1 LELPGGFMRQV
12 AVYITKEV
20 RKVERLHHDLL
31 EFRPE
36 LEVREYLDRL
46 ARRLLEG
53 HLNGDQAVT
62 VQLSSWLPRLVG
74 ASDARIMTS
83 ALSIQETRL
92 AIAREHGFPTWDD
105 VAKDGFL
112 RFEEGFE
119 QAIQAIISGNLE
131 HLEALLQEDPTLV
144 HKRSPYGHRATL
156 LHYVAA
162 NGVETHRQK
171 VPRNAAHVARRLI
184 RAGADVNATAMVY
197 GKDSTA
203 LALLLSSS
211 HPEDAG
217 VREEVANVL
226 REEGAIESH

>member
-1 LELPGGFMRQV
+1 MRQV
-12 AVYITKEV
+12 AVYIPEDV

-53 HLNGDQAVT
+53 HLNGDQAVA
-62 VQLSSWLPRLVG
+62 VQLSNWLPRLVG
-74 ASDARIMTS
+74 ASDARIMIS

-92 AIAREHGFPTWDD
+92 AIAREHGFPTWED

-119 QAIQAIISGNLE
+119 QGIQAVISGDLDDLE
-131 HLEALLQEDPTLV
+131 TLLKEDQTLV
-144 HKRSPYGHRATL
+144 HKRSPYAHRATL

-171 VPRNAAHVARRLI
+171 VPRNAAQIARRLI
-184 RAGADVNATAMVY
+184 RAGADVNATAMMY
-197 GKDSTA
+197 GKDSTT
-203 LALLLSSS
+203 LALLLTSS
-211 HPEDAG
+211 HPKDAG
-217 VREEVANVL
+217 VREEVAKVL
-226 REEGAIESH
+226 REAGALESR